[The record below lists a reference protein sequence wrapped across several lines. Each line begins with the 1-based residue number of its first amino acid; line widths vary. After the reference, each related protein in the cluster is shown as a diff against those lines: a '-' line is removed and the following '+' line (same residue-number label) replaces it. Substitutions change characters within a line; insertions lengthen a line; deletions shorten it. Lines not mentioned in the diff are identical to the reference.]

1 MSKLCFFVFTFFS
14 PKTFAVYCVYPHL
27 QYYLVDSDYP
37 LLCSTCPNSRT
48 TKTHYSVK
56 EGATVEQAAN
66 LIADDF
72 DLVSLTE
79 NDLIQGRYFM
89 YILKEEVLV
98 LEEQDCSVSCL
109 SSARFSLLTTF
120 KKKLFV
126 ID

>member
-1 MSKLCFFVFTFFS
+1 M
-14 PKTFAVYCVYPHL
+14 
-27 QYYLVDSDYP
+27 
-37 LLCSTCPNSRT
+37 N
-48 TKTHYSVK
+48 THYSVK

-89 YILKEEVLV
+89 YILKEAVLV

>member
-1 MSKLCFFVFTFFS
+1 M
-14 PKTFAVYCVYPHL
+14 
-27 QYYLVDSDYP
+27 
-37 LLCSTCPNSRT
+37 
-48 TKTHYSVK
+48 K

-89 YILKEEVLV
+89 YILKEAVLV
-98 LEEQDCSVSCL
+98 LEEQDSCSVSCL

>member
-1 MSKLCFFVFTFFS
+1 M
-14 PKTFAVYCVYPHL
+14 YCVYPHL

-37 LLCSTCPNSRT
+37 LLCSTCPNIRT
-48 TKTHYSVK
+48 TNTHYSVK

-89 YILKEEVLV
+89 YILKEAVLV
-98 LEEQDCSVSCL
+98 LEEQDSCSVSCL
-109 SSARFSLLTTF
+109 SSARFSLLTAF